1 MLRQSGILVPETQVR
16 EIIKE
21 MKEVFKRVG
30 EKHELK
36 KIIFLGDLKHSFG
49 FEFEEK
55 NYFRKLM
62 DFLKEN
68 FKEENIIFI
77 KGNHDTVDYSFEKK
91 LIDYYVEEGIIFIH
105 GDKPFL
111 EIFDNKIEMI
121 VMGHLHPSIILSDKQ
136 GIKKERYKCFLV
148 GKLKKREVVV
158 LPSFLSLVEGDPINN
173 YEENYED
180 SFSIIPKKE
189 LMKFKVFVIGEEE
202 VYEFGK
208 LKDLI

>member
-1 MLRQSGILVPETQVR
+1 
-16 EIIKE
+16 
-21 MKEVFKRVG
+21 
-30 EKHELK
+30 
-36 KIIFLGDLKHSFG
+36 
-49 FEFEEK
+49 
-55 NYFRKLM
+55 M